1 MFLFVL
7 TGNKYDDDDD
17 TTMPSKTKAKAREG
31 LPQSHL
37 QSHISTV
44 LMTQMMAV

>member
-17 TTMPSKTKAKAREG
+17 DDIDIANLSVRLSVRPSRFCIIKLE
-31 LPQSHL
+31 
-37 QSHISTV
+37 
-44 LMTQMMAV
+44 